1 MLIVDGFCTSI
12 KERERVT
19 IFLHFC
25 TFPVAPSGVT
35 ISQQPTGSVNHGS
48 NITFTGSYAPNL
60 LNIIIKWQKK
70 NGSSFMDIDVTG
82 NDKYSGSSVTGSSP
96 KLVINP
102 VQFIDETSYRLMV
115 INGVGFSKS
124 IPDAVLDVTGGTCI
138 YVILI

>member
-1 MLIVDGFCTSI
+1 MVFVLQS
-12 KERERVT
+12 KRERVT
-19 IFLHFC
+19 VFLHFC

-70 NGSSFMDIDVTG
+70 NGSSFMDIDITG